1 MSIKKYK
8 NQTIKGAKLR
18 RMNDE
23 TYTLRRKAIEII
35 YELKAELRSIDKT
48 LPRVEVRIVDTEPSV
63 TACAYAYLGQNIVH
77 IATKWAKHGTA
88 AEFYH
93 IVLHEIVHAVTGFR
107 HDKNCYLMHPNLP
120 TNPKPEKSL
129 EAFIKYFN

>member
-107 HDKNCYLMHPNLP
+107 HDNNCYLMHPNLP

>member
-8 NQTIKGAKLR
+8 NQTIKGAKVR
-18 RMNDE
+18 KMNDE
-23 TYTLRRKAIEII
+23 TYALRRRAIDII
-35 YELKAELRSIDKT
+35 YELKAELRAIDKD
-48 LPRVEVRIVDTEPSV
+48 LPRIEVRIVDTDPSV

-77 IATKWAKHGTA
+77 ISTKWAKHGTA

-107 HDKNCYLMHPNLP
+107 HDNDCYLMHPHLP
-120 TNPKPEKSL
+120 HNPKPEKSL
-129 EAFIKYFN
+129 AAFVKYF

>member
-8 NQTIKGAKLR
+8 NQTIKGAKVR

-23 TYTLRRKAIEII
+23 TYALRRRAIDII
-35 YELKAELRSIDKT
+35 YGLKDELRVIGKD
-48 LPRVEVRIVDTEPSV
+48 LPRIEVRIVDTEPSV

-77 IATKWAKHGTA
+77 ISTKWAKHGTEE
-88 AEFYH
+88 EFYH

-107 HDKNCYLMHPNLP
+107 HDDNCYLMHPNLP
-120 TNPKPEKSL
+120 INPMPNKSL
-129 EAFIKYFN
+129 EAFIKYF